1 MAISI
6 QSTLLEPDGSA
17 TTGAVRWIEGLL
29 LGEVALA
36 LCVIAVALIG
46 VMMLRG
52 RLPVRDGLRVA
63 LGCAV
68 LLGAPVI
75 ASGFMAGSSEFRAA
89 PVQPPPLPAQAASPR
104 DPLPPADHDPYAG
117 ASLRRE

>member
-17 TTGAVRWIEGLL
+17 TTDAVRWIEGLL
-29 LGEVALA
+29 MGEVALA

-46 VMMLRG
+46 VMMLGG
-52 RLPVRDGLRVA
+52 RLPVRDGLRVV

-75 ASGFMAGSSEFRAA
+75 ASGFVAGTSEFRAA
-89 PVQPPPLPAQAASPR
+89 PVQPPLPAQAASPR